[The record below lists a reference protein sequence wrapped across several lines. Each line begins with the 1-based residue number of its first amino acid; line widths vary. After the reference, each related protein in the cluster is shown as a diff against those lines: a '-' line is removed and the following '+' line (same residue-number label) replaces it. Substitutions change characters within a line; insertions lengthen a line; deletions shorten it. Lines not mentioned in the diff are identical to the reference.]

1 MILLRKVKSP
11 QSAVVLMVQY
21 RRDKCWQEAGVWG
34 GVGQT
39 LCMWWHRGFT
49 VADALT
55 RSSVSSL
62 RMGQGVCPF
71 LHLDKKKVLM
81 GELCLGRG
89 TRRQKP
95 GNSSIFR
102 RSGHLGLYRNDFHG

>member
-21 RRDKCWQEAGVWG
+21 HRDKCWQEAGVWG

-39 LCMWWHRGFT
+39 LCMWWHRDFT
-49 VADALT
+49 VADALR
-55 RSSVSSL
+55 RSSVSRL

-71 LHLDKKKVLM
+71 
-81 GELCLGRG
+81 
-89 TRRQKP
+89 P
-95 GNSSIFR
+95 AS
-102 RSGHLGLYRNDFHG
+102 

>member
-39 LCMWWHRGFT
+39 LCMWWHRDFT
-49 VADALT
+49 VADALKKVQCEQTQNGT
-55 RSSVSSL
+55 RCL
-62 RMGQGVCPF
+62 PF
-71 LHLDKKKVLM
+71 SCILTKKK
-81 GELCLGRG
+81 C
-89 TRRQKP
+89 
-95 GNSSIFR
+95 
-102 RSGHLGLYRNDFHG
+102 